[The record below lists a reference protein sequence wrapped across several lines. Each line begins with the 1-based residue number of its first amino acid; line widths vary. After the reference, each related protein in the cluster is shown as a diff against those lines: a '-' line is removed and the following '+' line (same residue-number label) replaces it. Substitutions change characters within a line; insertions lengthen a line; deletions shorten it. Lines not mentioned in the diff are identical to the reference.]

1 MTNMPWSI
9 ASEVAPSAFAEI
21 RRRTIFECCKWDV
34 QVEDTSTL
42 CPFPLVLKRDAWDDL
57 VRLGEQLADETLRA
71 EAEIIARR
79 DLHET
84 LGLPKAILR
93 ALRGGRRVADA
104 ASAVRLMR
112 FDFHW
117 TTDGWRIS
125 EVNSDVPGG
134 LVEASGFSRLMAA
147 ESPDA
152 LLEGDPAS
160 IYAEAIAHHSRPGEL
175 VALAHATAYSDD
187 RQVMQF
193 VARALNERG
202 IRTALAS
209 PEHLEWRDG
218 CAWISGPFPPEKLG
232 FIVRFFPAEWLPELP
247 RRSQWRHFFLD
258 GRTPM
263 SNPGTALLTQSK
275 RFPLIWNNLRTDLD
289 CWRTVLP
296 ETRDARHVD
305 INDPQWVFKPALGR
319 VGDGIAIHGL
329 TTMKQW
335 RDTREAVR
343 KYPEHWVAQRYFQQ
357 VPIENGGARLYP
369 CLGVYT
375 IDNKVAGIYG
385 RISTNGLVDFRA
397 RDVAVLVDAPEPLAE
412 AI

>member
-1 MTNMPWSI
+1 MQIPWHI
-9 ASEVAPSAFAEI
+9 PGEVPREAFAEI
-21 RRRTIFECCKWDV
+21 RRRAIFECCKWDV

-42 CPFPLVLKRDAWDDL
+42 CPFPLVLKRDAWDEL
-57 VRLGEQLADETLRA
+57 VRLGEKLADETLRA
-71 EAEIIARR
+71 EAEIIPRR

-93 ALRGGRRVADA
+93 AMRGGWRVADS

-117 TTDGWRIS
+117 TTEGWRIS

-134 LVEASGFSRLMAA
+134 FVEASGFSRLMAA
-147 ESPDA
+147 EFPNA
-152 LLEGDPAS
+152 LLEADPAF
-160 IYAEAIAHHSRPGEL
+160 IYAEAIARLSSPGDL
-175 VALAHATAYSDD
+175 VALVHATAYSDD

-202 IRTALAS
+202 MRTTLAS

-218 CAWISGPFPPEKLG
+218 YAWINGPFPPERLG
-232 FIVRFFPAEWLPELP
+232 CIVRFFPAEWLPELP
-247 RRSQWRHFFLD
+247 RRSEWRHFFLN

-275 RFPLIWNNLRTDLD
+275 RFPLIWNRLRTGLD
-289 CWRTVLP
+289 CWRSLLP
-296 ETRDARHVD
+296 ETRDPRQAD
-305 INDPQWVFKPALGR
+305 GNDPEWVLKPALGR

-335 RDTREAVR
+335 KDIRRTVR
-343 KYPEHWVAQRYFQQ
+343 KYPEHWIAQRHFQQ
-357 VPIENGGARLYP
+357 VPLEYRGERLYP

-375 IDNKVAGIYG
+375 IDKRVAGIYG

-397 RDVAVLVDAPEPLAE
+397 RDVAVLVDSPEVLAE

>member
-1 MTNMPWSI
+1 MQAPWHI
-9 ASEVAPSAFAEI
+9 PGELPREAFAEV
-21 RRRTIFECCKWDV
+21 RRRAIFECCKWDV

-42 CPFPLVLKRDAWDDL
+42 CPFPLVLRRDAWNDL
-57 VRLGEQLADETLRA
+57 VRLGEQLANETLRA

-84 LGLPKAILR
+84 LGLPRAILR
-93 ALRGGRRVADA
+93 ALRGGRRVADS

-117 TTDGWRIS
+117 TTEGWRIS

-134 LVEASGFSRLMAA
+134 FVEASGFSRLMAA
-147 ESPDA
+147 EFPDA
-152 LLEGDPAS
+152 ILEADPTS
-160 IYAEAIAHHSRPGEL
+160 IYAEAIAHGARPGDLLAL
-175 VALAHATAYSDD
+175 VHATAYSDD

-202 IRTALAS
+202 MRTALAS

-218 CAWISGPFPPEKLG
+218 YAWISGPFPPERLG

-258 GRTPM
+258 GRAPM

-275 RFPLIWNNLRTDLD
+275 RFPLLWSSLRTELD
-289 CWRTVLP
+289 GWRSLLP
-296 ETRDARHVD
+296 ETRDPRQADSH
-305 INDPQWVFKPALGR
+305 DPEWVFKPALGR

-335 RDTREAVR
+335 KDIRRAVQ

-357 VPIENGGARLYP
+357 VPLENRGERLYP

-375 IDNKVAGIYG
+375 IDNRVAGIYG

-397 RDVAVLVDAPEPLAE
+397 RDIAVLVESPEVLAE

>member
-1 MTNMPWSI
+1 MQALWHIPGELSRET
-9 ASEVAPSAFAEI
+9 FAEV

-42 CPFPLVLKRDAWDDL
+42 CPFPLVLKRDAWEEL
-57 VRLGEQLADETLRA
+57 VRLGERLGDETLRA
-71 EAEIIARR
+71 EAEVIARR
-79 DLHET
+79 ELHET
-84 LGLPKAILR
+84 LGLPKPILR
-93 ALRGGRRVADA
+93 ALRGGRRAADA
-104 ASAVRLMR
+104 ASAARLMR

-134 LVEASGFSRLMAA
+134 FVEASGFSRLMAA
-147 ESPDA
+147 GFPDA
-152 LLEGDPAS
+152 VLEGDPVN
-160 IYAEAIAHHSRPGEL
+160 IYVEAIAHHVRPGDL
-175 VALAHATAYSDD
+175 VALVHATAYSDD

-193 VARALNERG
+193 VARALGQRG
-202 IRTALAS
+202 MRTALAS

-218 CAWISGPFPPEKLG
+218 HAWLTGPFPPERLD

-275 RFPLIWNNLRTDLD
+275 RFPLIWNRLRTALD
-289 CWRTVLP
+289 CWRTLLP
-296 ETRDARHVD
+296 ETRDPRQAD
-305 INDPQWVFKPALGR
+305 SNDPEWVFKPALGR
-319 VGDGIAIHGL
+319 VGDGIGIHGL
-329 TTMKQW
+329 TTVKQW
-335 RDTREAVR
+335 KEIRGAVR
-343 KYPEHWVAQRYFQQ
+343 KYPEHWIAQRYFQQ
-357 VPIENGGARLYP
+357 MPLEYNGQLFYP

-375 IDNKVAGIYG
+375 IGNKVAGIYG

-397 RDVAVLVDAPEPLAE
+397 RDIAVLVESPETLAE

>member
-1 MTNMPWSI
+1 MQIPWHI
-9 ASEVAPSAFAEI
+9 PGELPRETFAAL

-42 CPFPLVLKRDAWDDL
+42 CPFPLVLKRDAWDEL
-57 VRLGEQLADETLRA
+57 VSLGEQLADETLRA
-71 EAEIIARR
+71 EAEIIARPE
-79 DLHET
+79 LHET
-84 LGLPKAILR
+84 LGLPRAILR
-93 ALRGGRRVADA
+93 ALRGGRRVADS

-134 LVEASGFSRLMAA
+134 FVEASGFSRLMAA
-147 ESPDA
+147 EFSDA
-152 LLEGDPAS
+152 WLEADPVS
-160 IYAEAIAHHSRPGEL
+160 IYAEAIANHSPPEL
-175 VALAHATAYSDD
+175 VALVHATAYSDD

-193 VARALNERG
+193 VARALNDRG
-202 IRTALAS
+202 RRTVLAS
-209 PEHLEWRDG
+209 PDHLEWRDG
-218 CAWISGPFPPEKLG
+218 CAWINGPFPPEKLG

-275 RFPLIWNNLRTDLD
+275 RFPLVWNRLRTRLD
-289 CWRTVLP
+289 CWQSLLP
-296 ETRDARHVD
+296 ETRDPRQVD
-305 INDPQWVFKPALGR
+305 RNGTEWVFKPALGR

-335 RDTREAVR
+335 KDIRRALE
-343 KYPEHWVAQRYFQQ
+343 KYPQHWIAQRYFQQ
-357 VPIENGGARLYP
+357 VPLESAGERLYP
-369 CLGVYT
+369 CLGIYT
-375 IDNKVAGIYG
+375 IDGKVAGIYG
-385 RISTNGLVDFRA
+385 RLSTNGLVDFRA
-397 RDVAVLVDAPEPLAE
+397 RDIAVLVDRPQPFAE